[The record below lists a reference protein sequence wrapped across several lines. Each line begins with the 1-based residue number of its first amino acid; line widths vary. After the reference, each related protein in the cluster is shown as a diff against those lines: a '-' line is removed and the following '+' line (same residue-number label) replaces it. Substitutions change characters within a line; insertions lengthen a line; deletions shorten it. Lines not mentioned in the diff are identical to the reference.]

1 MFQVVLTVAAGK
13 KLIARAVAAH
23 PAVQTALRSG
33 TIVIIAGTTN
43 GYIAEELL
51 APSGQL
57 EKFNRRRFF
66 RGITLPPGMPSTD
79 TGRIPDE
86 AGFPGDV
93 VITRGEW
100 QQGKTIFDVVDD
112 LKEGDVILKGANA
125 LDLLNRRAA
134 ILIADPRGG
143 TILAA
148 LQAVIGRRVRLLL
161 PVGLEKRVP
170 GNLEKLAARLN
181 MPGAGGP
188 RLLPVSGEVV
198 SEIEAVSLL
207 TGATAELVAAGG
219 VCGAEGSIRLAV
231 SGEPEKEEHAREMLL
246 KNPLSH
252 SDPFT
257 RPEKRVMFCCKKR
270 GMFYCSEG

>member
-1 MFQVVLTVAAGK
+1 MPG
-13 KLIARAVAAH
+13 RSAH

-43 GYIAEELL
+43 GYIAEEIL
-51 APSGQL
+51 ASSGQL

-66 RGITLPPGMPSTD
+66 RGITLPPGMPSLD
-79 TGRIPDE
+79 TGRLPDE

-93 VITRGEW
+93 VITGGEW

-170 GNLEKLAARLN
+170 GNLEQLAARLN
-181 MPGAGGP
+181 APGAGGP
-188 RLLPVSGEVV
+188 RLLPVSGELV
-198 SEIEAVSLL
+198 SEIEAVTLL

-219 VCGAEGSIRLAV
+219 VCGAEGSIRLAI
-231 SGEPEKEEHAREMLL
+231 SGAPEKEEHAREILASVV
-246 KNPLSH
+246 KEPS
-252 SDPFT
+252 FT
-257 RPEKRVMFCCKKR
+257 L
-270 GMFYCSEG
+270 

>member
-1 MFQVVLTVAAGK
+1 M
-13 KLIARAVAAH
+13 
-23 PAVQTALRSG
+23 
-33 TIVIIAGTTN
+33 
-43 GYIAEELL
+43 
-51 APSGQL
+51 

-170 GNLEKLAARLN
+170 GNLESWL
-181 MPGAGGP
+181 PGSTCRSWRTKTPACF
-188 RLLPVSGEVV
+188 R
-198 SEIEAVSLL
+198 
-207 TGATAELVAAGG
+207 
-219 VCGAEGSIRLAV
+219 
-231 SGEPEKEEHAREMLL
+231 
-246 KNPLSH
+246 
-252 SDPFT
+252 
-257 RPEKRVMFCCKKR
+257 
-270 GMFYCSEG
+270 